1 MALFRTFLWVSNIP
15 HLLYHS
21 SFHGHLGCCFHVL
34 AVVKV
39 LQQTSGCTCLFQL
52 EFSSDWYMPRSRIA
66 RSYGSSLFN
75 FLRNLHTTLPVAV
88 PIYIPTSRI
97 GAFRSPHI
105 LTPNFNVGFS
115 SLKESSLYP
124 LIATSSQDLNIFP
137 PITWE
142 KIWSAIKMLPL
153 FLFTVGAG
161 LGRTGG
167 NRRGR
172 WPGERRL
179 GEAGR

>member
-1 MALFRTFLWVSNIP
+1 MLFSVTGITLPCCSSCISSCNWIP
-15 HLLYHS
+15 
-21 SFHGHLGCCFHVL
+21 CRQ
-34 AVVKV
+34 AP
-39 LQQTSGCTCLFQL
+39 CLCVWQPFTL
-52 EFSSDWYMPRSRIA
+52 VGSSDWYMPRSRIA